1 MLPRVYLVHEEG
13 LWLTFDS
20 NMMELWSSCKVL
32 KTNGGCTAQTAGLF
46 TALRCAFI
54 VRLAAKKTKKQKNF
68 IAVGIYS
75 GKGFHANT
83 S

>member
-32 KTNGGCTAQTAGLF
+32 KTNRGCTAQTAGLF
-46 TALRCAFI
+46 TALKCAFI
-54 VRLAAKKTKKQKNF
+54 VRLAAKKNKKQKNF

-83 S
+83 